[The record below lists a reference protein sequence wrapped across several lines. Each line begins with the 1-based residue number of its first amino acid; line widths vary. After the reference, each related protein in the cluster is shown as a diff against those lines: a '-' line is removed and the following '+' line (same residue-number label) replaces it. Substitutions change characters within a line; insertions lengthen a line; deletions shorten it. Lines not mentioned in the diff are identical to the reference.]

1 MSKEKW
7 QELKEIPIDDYLEE
21 KEKEMEKEDW
31 HTTTELGLR
40 EQIDK
45 TKTEQKLARKQAKA
59 KKKQDERIAKM
70 QGKLKTEEERLDRIR
85 DGTSTFCDR
94 HPKIC
99 KAGKAA
105 AVTGAA
111 VGSAALIGAAV
122 VSGDGAALGGLAGGM
137 DTKQRKS
144 PSKTKTAPKRSTN
157 SSRSRTTAS
166 KTKTAPKRSASTA
179 KRRTTSQTAR
189 KPTQKRTT
197 VKRTTKST
205 PKKKTPK
212 RPRNN
217 DWWGAGDA
225 GL

>member
-7 QELKEIPIDDYLEE
+7 QELEEIPIDDYLKE

-31 HTTTELGLR
+31 HRNTELGLK
-40 EQIDK
+40 EQIGK
-45 TKTEQKLARKQAKA
+45 TKAEQKLARKQAKA

-70 QGKLKTEEERLDRIR
+70 QSELKTEEERLDRIR
-85 DGTSTFCDR
+85 GGTSTFCDR

-122 VSGDGAALGGLAGGM
+122 VSGDGAALGGLAAGM

-157 SSRSRTTAS
+157 SPGLRTTAS
-166 KTKTAPKRSASTA
+166 KTKTAPKRSASTP
-179 KRRTTSQTAR
+179 KKKTVSQTAR
-189 KPTQKRTT
+189 KPAQKRTT
-197 VKRTTKST
+197 VKRATKST
-205 PKKKTPK
+205 PKKKSSK
-212 RPRNN
+212 KSKGG
-217 DWWGAGDA
+217 DWWGYGDA